1 MRISDWSSDVCS
13 SDLRWWSSPD
23 CEPDA
28 TGAVVVAVVE
38 QEVAVAI
45 PGYRR
50 VLDHLRIPAGGRRC
64 HAGEA
69 VVALPAYAIDRLGIA
84 EPVGFSL
91 VREPHP
97 VAAVLFEDEGACQGR
112 SEEHTSELQSLMRI
126 LSPLFSLKPKYT
138 LL

>member
-1 MRISDWSSDVCS
+1 M
-13 SDLRWWSSPD
+13 
-23 CEPDA
+23 
-28 TGAVVVAVVE
+28 
-38 QEVAVAI
+38 

-69 VVALPAYAIDRLGIA
+69 VVALPAYAIVRLGIA

-97 VAAVLFEDEGACQGR
+97 VAAVLFEDEGACQGV
-112 SEEHTSELQSLMRI
+112 
-126 LSPLFSLKPKYT
+126 
-138 LL
+138 LLVRGNVDADGAVQVPVQADWRGRAPIGSASCRAAVCQAV

>member
-1 MRISDWSSDVCS
+1 M
-13 SDLRWWSSPD
+13 
-23 CEPDA
+23 
-28 TGAVVVAVVE
+28 
-38 QEVAVAI
+38 

-69 VVALPAYAIDRLGIA
+69 VVALPAYAIVRLGIA

-97 VAAVLFEDEGACQGR
+97 VAAVLFADDGACQGVLLVR
-112 SEEHTSELQSLMRI
+112 GKVDGDGAVPDRKRGVEGKSVYVSVKLGGCRTS
-126 LSPLFSLKPKYT
+126 T
-138 LL
+138 T